1 MIKDMFDPGENLV
14 WEGKPD
20 RMAYIIGRPLYYL
33 MILAALA
40 FYLFTSYTVS
50 SLENSSVSFMSELGF
65 GLAVAVFVF
74 VIMPVYRAINW
85 KFIHY
90 AITDKRVYFTSGII
104 GRDINVLDYT
114 AISSPDVNVGL
125 IDKLRNCGT
134 IRLNPRAGS
143 GNIKVPAARASL
155 EYIPDVYN
163 VYKMIKQMALDIK
176 SDIYYPNALRPEE
189 NEGYNTKYIP
199 KNNGNKAQK

>member
-20 RMAYIIGRPLYYL
+20 RTAYILGSPLHYL
-33 MILAALA
+33 IILAALA
-40 FYLFTSYTVS
+40 FYLFTSYMVS
-50 SLENSSVSFMSELGF
+50 SLENSSVSFTSELKL
-65 GLAVAVFVF
+65 GLAVVVFVF
-74 VIMPVYRAINW
+74 VFMPVYRAVNW

-114 AISSPDVNVGL
+114 AVSSPDVNVGL

-134 IRLNPRAGS
+134 IRLNPKDS
-143 GNIKVPAARASL
+143 GNMKGSAARASL
-155 EYIPDVYN
+155 EHIPDAYK

-189 NEGYNTKYIP
+189 NEGYNTKYTP
-199 KNNGNKAQK
+199 KQ